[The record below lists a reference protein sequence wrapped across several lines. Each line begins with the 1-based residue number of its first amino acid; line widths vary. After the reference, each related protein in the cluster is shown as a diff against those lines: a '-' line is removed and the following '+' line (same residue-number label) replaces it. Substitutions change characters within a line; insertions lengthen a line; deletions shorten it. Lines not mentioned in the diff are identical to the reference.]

1 MRMTFVVTSVALA
14 VVVAVQIGC
23 GRSESARSTPDTVS
37 GVTSGTVADR
47 TDIMKSTTSSAT
59 SGASTAPGQPI
70 VIHTTG
76 NEMVLGLARDTV
88 YMGLSDSLLA
98 KTRADMTK
106 DRSDTGG
113 MGGAFADMIKKT
125 VGNALGKRVAYPIAD
140 IQSVRY
146 DNGAIKFD
154 YRNKHAISFENV
166 HTENKQVL
174 AAFAP
179 DDARRFVAA
188 VNAALRADDRAQ

>member
-1 MRMTFVVTSVALA
+1 MTIVVAGVALA
-14 VVVAVQIGC
+14 AVQLAC
-23 GRSESARSTPDTVS
+23 GKSESARSASDTMS
-37 GVTSGTVADR
+37 
-47 TDIMKSTTSSAT
+47 
-59 SGASTAPGQPI
+59 STAAGATPGATAPNQSF
-70 VIHTTG
+70 VIHTSG

-98 KTRADMTK
+98 KTRADMAK

-125 VGNALGKRVAYPIAD
+125 VGNALGKRVAYPISD

-146 DNGAIKFD
+146 DNGEIKFD
-154 YRNKHAISFENV
+154 YRNKHAISFESV
-166 HTENKQVL
+166 HTNNKDAL

-188 VNAALRADDRAQ
+188 VNAALRTDDRAQ

>member
-1 MRMTFVVTSVALA
+1 MRMTIVATSVTVAALA
-14 VVVAVQIGC
+14 AVQLGC
-23 GRSESARSTPDTVS
+23 GTSESARSASDN
-37 GVTSGTVADR
+37 TSSTAVGPSASAT
-47 TDIMKSTTSSAT
+47 STTSRAT
-59 SGASTAPGQPI
+59 AGATAVPGQPI

-98 KTRADMTK
+98 KARTDMTRDK
-106 DRSDTGG
+106 SDTGG

-146 DNGAIKFD
+146 DNGEVKFD

-166 HTENKQVL
+166 HTDNKQAL
-174 AAFAP
+174 ATFAP